1 MNQDINESR
10 ENYTDMVARLIAAA
24 RGSQNASDM
33 FDEAVGKLLGSNR
46 TDARCADIIQRYGSM
61 SAGELAKRA
70 NLTTGA
76 VTTVIDRLEKSGI
89 ARRVRD
95 KTDRR
100 KVYIEL
106 TDFTNQ
112 ITQTLFA
119 GTGEVFA
126 HAMKDVSYE
135 ELKIISQYLEFTQR
149 MNSSYAQIM
158 QKHLPK
164 SSASRQQRLK
174 AAQGFAKEQ
183 NHIKDELIASWG
195 KEPDEPPATGKFS
208 IYDGG

>member
-10 ENYTDMVARLIAAA
+10 ENYMAMVARLIAAA

-89 ARRVRD
+89 AKRVRD
-95 KTDRR
+95 KSDRR
-100 KVYIEL
+100 KIHIEL

-112 ITQTLFA
+112 ITRTLFEGA
-119 GTGEVFA
+119 GETFA
-126 HAMKDVSYE
+126 AAMKDVTYD
-135 ELKIISQYLEFTQR
+135 ELKIISQYLEFTRR
-149 MNSSYAQIM
+149 MNTSYAQIL
-158 QKHLPK
+158 QRHLPK
-164 SSASRQQRLK
+164 SDASRQQRLK
-174 AAQGFAKEQ
+174 AAQSFAKEQ
-183 NHIKDELIASWG
+183 NNIKDKLVASWG
-195 KEPDEPPATGKFS
+195 KEPDEPPAIGKS
-208 IYDGG
+208 QMHAKK